1 MSRQLVDG
9 LRIGHAT
16 DADARTGCTVL
27 LGPFRGAVSVRGL
40 ATGTRELDALSSTHL
55 VPGVDAVLFTGGSA
69 FGLAAADGVMRWL
82 ERAGV
87 GYDVGVAR
95 VPIVPAAVIFDLGA
109 GSASRRPDAEMGE
122 AACDDARASD
132 VADGS
137 VGAGTGATV
146 GKLLGRDRSS
156 PGGIGI
162 HSEHS
167 AHGSITAVAVVN
179 ALGDVRA
186 SDGRII
192 AGARDASD
200 VFADAEALLRN
211 GTLGPGRFGVSAGSN
226 TTLAAVVLDAPLTR
240 AALQT
245 VAHIAANAL
254 ARRITPVNTPFDGD
268 VVFAL
273 TTATD
278 TRELAP
284 GDLLAMAVRAGYAL
298 EQAIERAVTYRPRD

>member
-1 MSRQLVDG
+1 
-9 LRIGHAT
+9 
-16 DADARTGCTVL
+16 
-27 LGPFRGAVSVRGL
+27 
-40 ATGTRELDALSSTHL
+40 
-55 VPGVDAVLFTGGSA
+55 
-69 FGLAAADGVMRWL
+69 
-82 ERAGV
+82 
-87 GYDVGVAR
+87 
-95 VPIVPAAVIFDLGA
+95 
-109 GSASRRPDAEMGE
+109 
-122 AACDDARASD
+122 
-132 VADGS
+132 
-137 VGAGTGATV
+137 
-146 GKLLGRDRSS
+146 
-156 PGGIGI
+156 
-162 HSEHS
+162 
-167 AHGSITAVAVVN
+167 AVVN

-200 VFADAEALLRN
+200 AFADAEAMLRN
-211 GTLGPGRFGVSAGSN
+211 GTLGPGRFGVSPGSN

-284 GDLLAMAVRAGYAL
+284 GDLLSMGVR
-298 EQAIERAVTYRPRD
+298 